1 MAESVKTLA
10 ALRRH
15 IASLESVPAAQSHAR
30 VETGYAPLDQALDGG
45 LARGRV
51 HEFFAA
57 TEEMAAAAGLASI
70 LARLAAGEAPLLWL
84 RTVAAGRA
92 GGMLYGPG
100 LAALGIDPSRLLIG
114 VMVDDA
120 MLLRAAVDAL
130 RCPALG
136 SLVVELRGPAPL
148 LDLTASRR
156 LALAAEASGVTAFML
171 RVGGDP
177 VPSAADTRW
186 RVAAAPS
193 PTLPGGGPGRS
204 AFDLYLMRRRAGRDG
219 LGWRLVWNNGLGM
232 FEQSGGGRDERHD
245 LGKGAWE
252 QDAWERNGSGQDA
265 GGKDGAGRDRQ
276 APLSGVVVPV
286 PADRPAADRA
296 A

>member
-1 MAESVKTLA
+1 MVESVKSLA

-15 IASLESVPAAQSHAR
+15 IASLEGVPASQPHAR
-30 VETGYAPLDQALDGG
+30 VETGHAAIDQALDGG

-57 TEEMAAAAGLASI
+57 VEEAAAGAGLALI
-70 LARLAAGEAPLLWL
+70 LARLAAGDAPLLWL
-84 RTVAAGRA
+84 RTAAAGRA
-92 GGMLYGPG
+92 GGMPYGPG
-100 LAALGIDPSRLLIG
+100 LAALGVDPERLVIG
-114 VMVDDA
+114 VMADDG

-136 SLVVELRGPAPL
+136 GLVVELHGSAPL

-193 PTLPGGGPGRS
+193 LPVPGNGPGMC
-204 AFDLYLMRRRAGRDG
+204 AFDLSLLRRRAGRDG
-219 LGWRLVWNNGLGM
+219 LGWRLVWDNGRGM
-232 FEQSGGGRDERHD
+232 FEESGGGRDERHD
-245 LGKGAWE
+245 LGQSGRE
-252 QDAWERNGSGQDA
+252 QDGRRQD
-265 GGKDGAGRDRQ
+265 GGGRDRQ
-276 APLSGVVVPV
+276 APLSGAVVSV
-286 PADRPAADRA
+286 PAGRPAADRA

>member
-1 MAESVKTLA
+1 MAESVNSLA

-15 IASLESVPAAQSHAR
+15 IASLEGVPAAQSHAR
-30 VETGYAPLDQALDGG
+30 VETGHAPLDHALDGG

-57 TEEMAAAAGLASI
+57 TEEAAAGAGLALI
-70 LARLAAGEAPLLWL
+70 LGRLAAGEAPLLWL
-84 RTVAAGRA
+84 RTLAAGRA

-100 LAALGIDPSRLLIG
+100 LAALGIDPERLVIG
-114 VMVDDA
+114 LMADDGT
-120 MLLRAAVDAL
+120 LLRAAVDAL

-136 SLVVELRGPAPL
+136 ALVVELRGAAPL

-171 RVGGDP
+171 RIGGDP
-177 VPSAADTRW
+177 APSAADTRW

-193 PTLPGGGPGRS
+193 LPVPGNGPGMS
-204 AFDLYLMRRRAGRDG
+204 AFDLSLLRRRAGRDG
-219 LGWRLVWNNGLGM
+219 LAWRLVWDNGRGM
-232 FEQSGGGRDERHD
+232 FEESGDGRDERHD
-245 LGKGAWE
+245 LGRSGGE
-252 QDAWERNGSGQDA
+252 QNGRRRD
-265 GGKDGAGRDRQ
+265 GGGRDRQ
-276 APLSGVVVPV
+276 APLSGAVVSVS
-286 PADRPAADRA
+286 ADRPAADRA

>member
-1 MAESVKTLA
+1 MKTLA

-15 IASLESVPAAQSHAR
+15 IESLEGIPASQPCAR
-30 VETGYAPLDQALDGG
+30 VETGHAALDRALDGG

-57 TEEMAAAAGLASI
+57 LEEEGAAAGLGLI
-70 LARLAAGEAPLLWL
+70 FARLAAGEAPLLWL

-92 GGMLYGPG
+92 SGMPYGPG
-100 LAALGIDPSRLLIG
+100 LAALGVDPDRLVIG
-114 VMVDDA
+114 VMADDA
-120 MLLRAAVDAL
+120 MLLRGAVDAL

-136 SLVVELRGPAPL
+136 ALVVELRGRAPL

-156 LALAAEASGVTAFML
+156 LALAAEASGVTAFLL
-171 RVGGDP
+171 RMGGDP

-193 PTLPGGGPGRS
+193 LPLRGSRLGHGGPGMS
-204 AFDLYLMRRRAGRDG
+204 AFDLSLLRRRAGRDG
-219 LGWRLVWNNGLGM
+219 LNWRLVWDNGRGM
-232 FEQSGGGRDERHD
+232 FEEDGGGRDERHD
-245 LGKGAWE
+245 LE
-252 QDAWERNGSGQDA
+252 QDARGQK
-265 GGKDGAGRDRQ
+265 GGGRDRQ
-276 APLSGVVVPV
+276 PPLSGAVVPV

>member
-1 MAESVKTLA
+1 MTESVGTLV
-10 ALRRH
+10 ALKRH
-15 IASLESVPAAQSHAR
+15 IASLEGAPAPQPHAR
-30 VETGYAPLDQALDGG
+30 VRTGHAALDTALDGG
-45 LARGRV
+45 LGRGRV

-57 TEEMAAAAGLASI
+57 AEEEGAGVGLGLI

-84 RTVAAGRA
+84 RTAAAGRA
-92 GGMLYGPG
+92 GGLPYGPG
-100 LAALGIDPSRLLIG
+100 LAALGVDPERLVVG
-114 VMVDDA
+114 VMADDA

-136 SLVVELRGPAPL
+136 ALAVELRGRAPL

-177 VPSAADTRW
+177 APSAADTRW

-193 PTLPGGGPGRS
+193 PPLPGNGPGMS
-204 AFDLYLMRRRAGRDG
+204 AFDLHLLRRRAGRDG
-219 LGWRLVWNNGLGM
+219 LNWRLVWDNGRGM
-232 FEQSGGGRDERHD
+232 FEESGDGRDERHD
-245 LGKGAWE
+245 LG
-252 QDAWERNGSGQDA
+252 QRDRR
-265 GGKDGAGRDRQ
+265 GGGGRDRQ
-276 APLSGVVVPV
+276 SPLSGAVVSLS
-286 PADRPAADRA
+286 ADRPAADRA